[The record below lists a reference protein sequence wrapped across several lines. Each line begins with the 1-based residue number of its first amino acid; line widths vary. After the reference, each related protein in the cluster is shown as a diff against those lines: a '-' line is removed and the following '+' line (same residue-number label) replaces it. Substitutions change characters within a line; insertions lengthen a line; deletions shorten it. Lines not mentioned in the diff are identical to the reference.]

1 MSLQDIVN
9 VQIDKQTAS
18 ISRVG
23 FGTPLILSSEADDIL
38 ATTAKVYGPDL
49 AELTADGFDP
59 TGVTAR
65 KFSRLIAQNPKV
77 DRIVVGKRSQQPL
90 KTINIVPVVQA
101 ETEYSITISGVG
113 PSPTSPAEVFSY
125 TSDDT
130 PTLAEIIG
138 ALVSAINGG
147 TQNVLATN
155 VGPDTSIKIEKAAT
169 PGGVA
174 GAGVSYYLGV
184 NDRNLLPVQN
194 VTPDPGIVTD
204 LNAIRGAVDGNDD
217 WYAAILDNSGEAEIL
232 ALAAAIE
239 TIPKLFL
246 TVTSDADVLT
256 AVDTDVGSVLQSNNY
271 ARTAY
276 VWHQDPDNGAEASW
290 AGKALPYDPGS
301 ITWNLLQ
308 GITGAPATAFTTA
321 ELGYLKGK
329 NGNRFVELASQTA
342 PQEGKT
348 AGGEFIDITR
358 GIDFITARLQENI
371 FRQLLVQPKIP
382 FTDQGIGIIENEV
395 RGVMELGISQSI
407 FAADPAPV
415 VTVPKAIDVDAND
428 KANRLL
434 PDVRFQATLAGAI
447 HEVEVR
453 GVVTV

>member
-23 FGTPLILSSEADDIL
+23 FGTPLIMSSEADGLL
-38 ATTAKVYGPDL
+38 ATTTKVYGADL
-49 AELTADGFDP
+49 AELAADGFA
-59 TGVTAR
+59 TAGVTYE
-65 KFSRLIAQNPKV
+65 KFANLIAQNPKGS
-77 DRIVVGKRSQQPL
+77 RIVVGKRQNLPL
-90 KTINIVPVVQA
+90 KTIEIVPVVKDSTKYA
-101 ETEYSITISGVG
+101 VTIGGVG
-113 PSPTSPAEVFSY
+113 PTASSPAETFEY
-125 TSDDT
+125 TST
-130 PTLAEIIG
+130 GSATLGAIIAG
-138 ALVSAINGG
+138 LVSAINGG
-147 TQNVLATN
+147 TQDVLATN
-155 VGPDTSIKIEKAAT
+155 VGPDTSLKIEKAAS
-169 PGGVA
+169 PGGA
-174 GAGVSYYLGV
+174 ATAGVSFRMAV
-184 NDRNLLPVQN
+184 NDRTLLPVQN
-194 VTPDPGIVTD
+194 TTADPGIVAD
-204 LNAIRGAVDGNDD
+204 LNSIRTEVDGNDD
-217 WYAAILDNSGEAEIL
+217 WYCALIDNSGEAEIL
-232 ALAAAIE
+232 ALAASIE
-239 TIPKLFL
+239 TIEKLFL
-246 TVTSDADVLT
+246 CATSDADVLT
-256 AVDTDVGSVLQSNNY
+256 TSTSDVGSTLQNNNY

-276 VWHQDPDNGAEASW
+276 VWHQDPDNGPEAAW

-308 GITGAPATAFTTA
+308 GITGAPATTFETA

-358 GIDFITARLQENI
+358 GIDFIAARLRENI
-371 FRQLLVQPKIP
+371 FRQLLIQPKIP
-382 FTDQGIGIIENEV
+382 FTDPGIGVIENEV

-407 FAADPAPV
+407 FAADPAPL
-415 VTVPKAIDVDAND
+415 VTVPLAAEVDPND

-434 PDVRFQATLAGAI
+434 PDVTFQATLAGAI

>member
-23 FGTPLILSSEADDIL
+23 FGTPMIMSAEADDL
-38 ATTAKVYGPDL
+38 LVETTKAYGADL
-49 AELTADGFDP
+49 AELTADGFA
-59 TGVTAR
+59 TAGVTAE
-65 KFSRLIAQNPKV
+65 KFSNLIAQNPKGSQ
-77 DRIVVGKRSQQPL
+77 IIVGKRSNQPL
-90 KTINIVPVVQA
+90 KTIEIVPVVQNSTKYA
-101 ETEYSITISGVG
+101 ITIGGVG
-113 PSPTSPAEVFSY
+113 PTASSPAETFEF
-125 TSDDT
+125 TSDAT
-130 PTLAEIIG
+130 ATLAEIIAG
-138 ALVSAINGG
+138 LVALINAG
-147 TQNVLATN
+147 TQKVLATN
-155 VGPDTSIKIEKAAT
+155 VGPDTSLKIEKAAT
-169 PGGVA
+169 PGGAATA
-174 GAGVSYYLGV
+174 GASFRCAV

-194 VTPDPGIVTD
+194 TTADPGIVADMT
-204 LNAIRGAVDGNDD
+204 AIRTAVDGNDD
-217 WYAAILDNSGEAEIL
+217 WYCVLLDNSGLAEIT
-232 ALAAAIE
+232 ALAAHVE
-239 TIPKLFL
+239 TLTKLFL
-246 TVTSDADVLT
+246 AATSDADVLT
-256 AVDTDVGSVLQSNNY
+256 SSTTDVGSVLQSNNY

-276 VWHQDPDNGAEASW
+276 VWHADPDNGPEAAW
-290 AGKALPYDPGS
+290 GGKALPYDPGS

-308 GITGAPATAFTTA
+308 GITGAPATDFETA
-321 ELGYLKGK
+321 ELNYLKGK

-358 GIDFITARLQENI
+358 GIDFIAARLRENI
-371 FRQLLVQPKIP
+371 FRQLLIQPKIP
-382 FTDQGIGIIENEV
+382 FTDPGIGIIENEV

-415 VTVPKAIDVDAND
+415 VTVPLAAEVDPND

-434 PDVRFQATLAGAI
+434 PDVRFTATLAGAI